1 MKIAEIGSWAFIA
14 GVIIAVLASLVTID
28 ATLVTG
34 ALVLIGLIVG
44 LINVTEKETRDFLL
58 AAVSVVIVSY
68 FSGTGFAA
76 VPVIGTILQKVTM
89 GIMTF
94 VTPAVIIVALKQ
106 IWAIAKS
113 A

>member
-1 MKIAEIGSWAFIA
+1 MKMQEIGSYAFIVGIA
-14 GVIIAVLASLVTID
+14 IAVIASVITLD
-28 ATLVTG
+28 AALVTG
-34 ALVLIGLIVG
+34 ALVAIGVIVG
-44 LINVTEKETRDFLL
+44 FINVTEKETRDFLL

-68 FSGTGFAA
+68 FAGTGFEAI
-76 VPVIGTILQKVTM
+76 PVIGTMLKNITI